1 MLRAIR
7 DQEFRQVSEAVLREC
22 IVNLAR
28 IKEAVS
34 TAVQK
39 PGEFS
44 PQGLDNVPQLLR
56 GITAGL
62 LMLGKGRAVELMD
75 AIGAHVRKLIEPG
88 APPPDPLRLERVA
101 DAIVSIEY
109 YMETLQNGRTD
120 PWYML
125 DNAETCLKTLADD
138 EAPSLVPD
146 LNLSSSEAA
155 KTMKLD
161 PVETIAME
169 RTSRAHAATHPL
181 IAVPEPEAVDPQ
193 FVELFIEEAKEE
205 IASVQKAFLSGTKIP
220 WTWNRCPP
228 CAAAFTP

>member
-1 MLRAIR
+1 ILPTPSPAAAA
-7 DQEFRQVSEAVLREC
+7 DLPPGQDHEFRQVSEAVLREC

-39 PGEFS
+39 PNEFS

-75 AIGAHVRKLIEPG
+75 AIGGQVRKLIEPG
-88 APPPDPLRLERVA
+88 APAPDALRLERIA

-109 YMETLQNGRTD
+109 YMETLQNGRND

-125 DNAETCLKTLADD
+125 DNAEICIKALA
-138 EAPSLVPD
+138 EEGLARRPD
-146 LNLSSSEAA
+146 LDMRHGGLAG
-155 KTMKLD
+155 TGG
-161 PVETIAME
+161 
-169 RTSRAHAATHPL
+169 SR
-181 IAVPEPEAVDPQ
+181 
-193 FVELFIEEAKEE
+193 
-205 IASVQKAFLSGTKIP
+205 
-220 WTWNRCPP
+220 
-228 CAAAFTP
+228 